1 MKILL
6 DDQIQVIRGWIDED
20 CSLTLVTIRAVILW
34 EMSEDVC
41 ESTMNNYIKSSLRL
55 QEGSENSEYK
65 ENVFYIFSMI

>member
-55 QEGSENSEYK
+55 QEGRENSEYK